1 MRRSEALTGVAFGLP
16 GLGLALAGLF
26 HPHGL
31 SYDSSQRWFLLHV
44 AGLAVFP
51 LVGVALAAL
60 MGRRRD
66 VLAWTV
72 RVTAY
77 LYATF
82 YSALDVISGIAAGY
96 VTRELGSGQPR
107 PEEVRLLFR
116 IGSPL
121 GEIGSWALLVCCLLV
136 AADQLHRRGL
146 PALPGVVLIPGA
158 WLVHLDHIFAPTG
171 VTGMGLI
178 GLGTAWLAVL
188 AAKKASSAEQRPLPT
203 PSASRAEASEAQQRE
218 K

>member
-16 GLGLALAGLF
+16 GLGLALVGVF

-31 SYDSSQRWFLLHV
+31 SYDSAQRWFLLHV
-44 AGLAVFP
+44 AGLVVFP

-66 VLAWTV
+66 VLAWAV

-96 VTRELGSGQPR
+96 VTRELGPGQPR
-107 PEEVRLLFR
+107 PDEVRLLFR

-121 GEIGSWALLVCCLLV
+121 GEIGSWALLGCCALAAGDQLRRHGV
-136 AADQLHRRGL
+136 AAFPGL
-146 PALPGVVLIPGA
+146 VLVPGA
-158 WLVHLDHIFAPTG
+158 WLVHVDHIFAPAG

-188 AAKKASSAEQRPLPT
+188 ETRKASSAEQTPLP
-203 PSASRAEASEAQQRE
+203 PSSASRGDAHEAQQRE

>member
-1 MRRSEALTGVAFGLP
+1 MRRSEALTAVAFGLP
-16 GLGLALAGLF
+16 GLALAVAGVF

-31 SYDSSQRWFLLHV
+31 NHESAQRWFLLHV

-66 VLAWTV
+66 VLAWAV

-82 YSALDVISGIAAGY
+82 YTALDVISGIAAGY
-96 VTRELGSGQPR
+96 VTRELGPNTPR
-107 PEEVRLLFR
+107 PDEVRLLFR
-116 IGSPL
+116 IGTPI
-121 GEIGSWALLVCCLLV
+121 GEVGSWALLACCVLV

-146 PALPGVVLIPGA
+146 LALPGLLLVPGA
-158 WLVHLDHIFAPTG
+158 WLVHIDHIFAPVG

-178 GLGTAWLAVL
+178 GLATAWLAVL
-188 AAKKASSAEQRPLPT
+188 AMPRTPPRP
-203 PSASRAEASEAQQRE
+203 
-218 K
+218 